1 MHTGLFPVDGNPHL
15 LWKVLAEKCA
25 ADPAFAARLR
35 IRLTGKTD
43 RNIYASL
50 TAAGLDGN
58 VVDCGYLD
66 HRATVREQLG
76 ASVLLLPLRNDP
88 DYALIL
94 PGKLFEYLAAGHP
107 VLGIGAPDG
116 AMARVLADTG
126 AGSCCAFDDETGIR
140 TFIDAAWTQF
150 CSSETTEGV
159 PSGSFAETRENALS
173 PEGASAAAVAQYE
186 RKALTQKLAEL
197 LESVIH

>member
-1 MHTGLFPVDGNPHL
+1 M
-15 LWKVLAEKCA
+15 
-25 ADPAFAARLR
+25 
-35 IRLTGKTD
+35 
-43 RNIYASL
+43 
-50 TAAGLDGN
+50 
-58 VVDCGYLD
+58 
-66 HRATVREQLG
+66 
-76 ASVLLLPLRNDP
+76 LLLPLRNDP

-140 TFIDAAWTQF
+140 SFIDSAWTQF

-159 PSGSFAETRENALS
+159 PFGSFAETRENALS